1 MKIGFIGLGRMGFN
15 MVQNLLDKKH
25 EVVAFDMNEEVVSQI
40 ANDGAIGVRSIKEM
54 ASELSSPRVF
64 WVMVPSGKPVDMVFS
79 EIMKYT
85 EKGDIIIDGGNS
97 KYTDSVAREKE
108 LSEKGLNFL
117 DVGTSGGLDG
127 ARNGACMMIGGE
139 QDIFASIEPIFK
151 DMCVVDGY
159 GYVGEAGS
167 GHFVKMVHNG
177 VEYGMMQAIG
187 EGFELL
193 EKSPFNLDFKD
204 VSKIWANGSV
214 IRSWLIDLIHEA
226 FTQDITLKEF
236 DGPVGDSGEGK
247 WTLEAALN
255 YKVAV
260 PAIAA
265 SVWERYRS
273 RECSPLTDKAVS
285 AMREGFG
292 RHVSGNKQ

>member
-25 EVVAFDMNEEVVSQI
+25 EVVAFDMNEESVNQVS
-40 ANDGAIGVRSIKEM
+40 NDGAVGVRSIQEM
-54 ASELSSPRVF
+54 AEELSSPKVF
-64 WVMVPSGKPVDMVFS
+64 WVMVPAGKPVDMVIE
-79 EIMKYT
+79 EILKYT
-85 EKGDIIIDGGNS
+85 KTGDIIIDGGNS
-97 KYTDSVAREKE
+97 RYTDSVARAKE
-108 LSEKGLNFL
+108 LSEQGINFL

-127 ARNGACMMIGGE
+127 ARNGACMMIGGDKE
-139 QDIFASIEPIFK
+139 VFASIESIFE
-151 DMCVVDGY
+151 DMCVKDGY
-159 GYVGEAGS
+159 GYVGESGA

-193 EKSPFNLDFKD
+193 EKSPFELDFKD
-204 VSKIWANGSV
+204 ISKIWANGSV
-214 IRSWLIDLIHEA
+214 IRSWLIDLVLEA
-226 FTQDITLKEF
+226 FENDEDLKEF
-236 DGPVGDSGEGK
+236 EGPVGDSGEGK
-247 WTLEAALN
+247 WTLEAALD
-255 YKVAV
+255 YSVSV

-273 RECSPLTDKAVS
+273 RVNSPLTDKVVS

-292 RHVSGNKQ
+292 RHVSGKKQ